1 MPIQSGDIKLIAS
14 KVMDDVPN
22 GGGGPSAVVIQDGD
36 SNSIFSDVTER
47 QRAIGGVSIRQL
59 HGAVQTGDTSAYMD
73 PTIVLS
79 QLPNDTN
86 VSITLAKTTMFARRT
101 DIANTIENYLI
112 ASSEWGGYLLENHV
126 AGQRSIQL
134 FQRPGMPQPTVG
146 RTLVLV
152 QNEGLPAQV
161 LQLCHQGQ
169 SCHPPYQSRPPQVT
183 QHPAKPKLR

>member
-79 QLPNDTN
+79 QLPNDAN

-101 DIANTIENYLI
+101 DIANTIEFQSTPAI
-112 ASSEWGGYLLENHV
+112 TGG
-126 AGQRSIQL
+126 
-134 FQRPGMPQPTVG
+134 
-146 RTLVLV
+146 
-152 QNEGLPAQV
+152 
-161 LQLCHQGQ
+161 
-169 SCHPPYQSRPPQVT
+169 
-183 QHPAKPKLR
+183 